1 MIMYTKFLLY
11 TFILKRTLREL
22 IVSKRKRY
30 TYKNVFFNKIIA
42 RNNLPLVRLK

>member
-22 IVSKRKRY
+22 IISKRKRY
-30 TYKNVFFNKIIA
+30 TKNVFFIKIIA
-42 RNNLPLVRLK
+42 RNETYLWCA